1 MLPASINK
9 ALITGLL
16 RQKLGFNGLVVTDSS
31 AMAGLAA
38 HLSREQMVP
47 MTIAAGCDMFLFTK
61 NLEEDIFFME
71 EGYRKGIISEERLD
85 EAVTRILALKAS
97 LGLQRKRSAGT
108 LVPTA
113 EEAEKKLGN
122 PVYREWSRECADRSI
137 TLVKEEK
144 GIFPITP
151 ERFPRVLF
159 CPLDRDGNRAE
170 KNSTNGRFREILE
183 EQGFHVEVFAPRAVT
198 EGAMASVGEMQ
209 GKYDLIIYSAAIGAG
224 YQPVARMNWTNPQ
237 GANIPTLCHTI
248 PTVFISFD
256 NPYHL
261 IDVPQVR
268 TFINCYAGSRTVM
281 EALVDKMAGKS
292 SFVGRSPVDAFC
304 GKWDTRV
311 AFGPACKALLNKG
324 EKNI

>member
-137 TLVKEEK
+137 TLVKEQKRNLSHHTGKISPCSVLPSRQRWKPGRKEQHQRK
-144 GIFPITP
+144 IPRNTGRTGLSCRGIRTP
-151 ERFPRVLF
+151 GRHGRGHGIGW
-159 CPLDRDGNRAE
+159 RD
-170 KNSTNGRFREILE
+170 
-183 EQGFHVEVFAPRAVT
+183 
-198 EGAMASVGEMQ
+198 
-209 GKYDLIIYSAAIGAG
+209 AG
-224 YQPVARMNWTNPQ
+224 
-237 GANIPTLCHTI
+237 
-248 PTVFISFD
+248 
-256 NPYHL
+256 
-261 IDVPQVR
+261 
-268 TFINCYAGSRTVM
+268 
-281 EALVDKMAGKS
+281 
-292 SFVGRSPVDAFC
+292 
-304 GKWDTRV
+304 
-311 AFGPACKALLNKG
+311 
-324 EKNI
+324 